1 MALDL
6 PLPRQILAHAHWTLG
21 GEKMS
26 KSLGNVVD
34 PFFAIERFGVDGLRY
49 FLAYNGGI
57 KDDAMYDNSLIIDQ
71 YTKHLQG
78 SLGNLASRIVRG
90 KGWNIRRAVQQHE
103 VSNAGLAKTLIT
115 SLEGLQALSARLLDE
130 QLDTR
135 NPLVA
140 IMKNIKMVRSCH
152 FLTAKKHA
160 VQYWIE
166 LTCLVRQIHTCRVPH
181 HGTLHHPF
189 LLISWSSIALYIS
202 APSPF
207 VSAVFYCNRTCLQR

>member
-57 KDDAMYDNSLIIDQ
+57 KDDAMYDNPFIIDQ

-78 SLGNLASRIVRG
+78 ALGNLASRVVRG
-90 KGWNIRRAVQQHE
+90 KGWNVRRAVQLHE
-103 VSNAGLAKTLIT
+103 VSNADLAKTLVT
-115 SLEGLQALSARLLDE
+115 SLEELQAFSARLLDE
-130 QLDTR
+130 QLDIR

-140 IMKNIKMVRSCH
+140 IMKNIKLVRYYN
-152 FLTAKKHA
+152 FLTTKKHA
-160 VQYWIE
+160 
-166 LTCLVRQIHTCRVPH
+166 TQI
-181 HGTLHHPF
+181 L
-189 LLISWSSIALYIS
+189 
-202 APSPF
+202 
-207 VSAVFYCNRTCLQR
+207 N